1 MHPSSPPDQIH
12 QKYKSF
18 PKDLKRNNLL
28 TPLQCKRATPPCAT
42 NETQNHAKRSR
53 KRESTESRRGDPHEE
68 ELEKRK
74 KIVGKEVSYEK
85 SPMRKDT
92 DTHEENEELSV
103 RGESLIY
110 KQLN

>member
-1 MHPSSPPDQIH
+1 M
-12 QKYKSF
+12 
-18 PKDLKRNNLL
+18 
-28 TPLQCKRATPPCAT
+28 
-42 NETQNHAKRSR
+42 R
-53 KRESTESRRGDPHEE
+53 KEAGKESTESRRGDPHEG

-92 DTHEENEELSV
+92 DTHEENEESSM

-110 KQLN
+110 KQPN